1 LLDEKNLSKEK
12 MVHEMAFFIF
22 FYISKKIENKSIAK
36 AF

>member
-1 LLDEKNLSKEK
+1 